1 MAIKR
6 ITSEVEMNAAIWRN
20 TRRQVIRLII
30 QQFLYKTL
38 HGTHLI
44 GKYWRNINGYEEWE
58 TCATCNETESMS
70 HILTE
75 CREQYTQMVWRLAK
89 NLWPHRNMAWPKITL
104 GTILGCGCIHLQ
116 PNGQRRNN
124 QRRQNKAA
132 CQGPTQLLHIILSE
146 LAYLIWVLRCEKVIQ
161 EKPLS
166 EGEI

>member
-6 ITSEVEMNAAIWRN
+6 ITGEVETNAVIWRN
-20 TRRQVIRLII
+20 MWRQVIRLII

-58 TCATCNETESMS
+58 TCTTCNKTESMS

-75 CREQYTQMVWRLAK
+75 CREQYMQTVWQLAK
-89 NLWPHRNMAWPKITL
+89 NLWPHRNMAWPEITL
-104 GTILGCGCIHLQ
+104 GTILGCSCIHLQ

-124 QRRQNKAA
+124 Q
-132 CQGPTQLLHIILSE
+132 
-146 LAYLIWVLRCEKVIQ
+146 
-161 EKPLS
+161 
-166 EGEI
+166 